1 MMSRKNIIIFILLS
15 SFSMMKL
22 SAQEG
27 RRFEPQVK
35 FSYEKG
41 VNKMKPS
48 TYSVEFIAGL
58 RTSEQTRIGIGI
70 GYAGN
75 SHLFKDYSYYGSG
88 LPAQWSGS
96 SYSSKKDKYK
106 NVGSMPLFLTVK
118 HNICKPRK
126 ISPYIGMDVGYSH
139 YSSAKPDNS
148 SVGGFF
154 LRPQVGVDIRTYQT
168 RISFELSFKHT
179 KLSDSEMVVGWF
191 SQVGIALGLSVTL

>member
-15 SFSMMKL
+15 SFSMMKM

-27 RRFEPQVK
+27 RRFEPQVR

-75 SHLFKDYSYYGSG
+75 SHLFKDYSYIMEVVF
-88 LPAQWSGS
+88 LPNGQAHRTAVKKTNTKMSAACR
-96 SYSSKKDKYK
+96 YS
-106 NVGSMPLFLTVK
+106 
-118 HNICKPRK
+118 
-126 ISPYIGMDVGYSH
+126 
-139 YSSAKPDNS
+139 
-148 SVGGFF
+148 
-154 LRPQVGVDIRTYQT
+154 
-168 RISFELSFKHT
+168 
-179 KLSDSEMVVGWF
+179 
-191 SQVGIALGLSVTL
+191 